1 MTSTVA
7 EIHQAEILSQMRLKV
22 VLPTKI
28 LIETAAIKVIAEAE
42 NGIFCL
48 LPRHLDFVTTLVPS
62 LLSFVS
68 PQGQEQFFAVD
79 RGILIKHG
87 DEVTVAAQNAVL
99 GGDLG
104 MLKKTV
110 EQQFNLIDER
120 EKTARSVLEQL
131 EVKTMQHF
139 IELGNCV

>member
-1 MTSTVA
+1 MTDSPS
-7 EIHQAEILSQMRLKV
+7 EMRLKV

-48 LPRHLDFVTTLVPS
+48 LPRHIDFVATLIPS

-68 PQGQEQFFAVD
+68 PQGQEQFFAID
-79 RGILIKHG
+79 QGILIKHG
-87 DEVTVAAQNAVL
+87 DEVTVATQNAVQ

-110 EQQFNLIDER
+110 EQQFHLIDER
-120 EKTARSVLEQL
+120 EKTARSVLEKL
-131 EVKTMQHF
+131 EVNTIRHF
-139 IELGNCV
+139 IQLGEYV

>member
-1 MTSTVA
+1 MTSTPS
-7 EIHQAEILSQMRLKV
+7 EMRLKV

-48 LPRHLDFVTTLVPS
+48 LPRHIDFVATLIPS

-68 PQGQEQFFAVD
+68 PQGQEQFFAID
-79 RGILIKHG
+79 QGILIKHG
-87 DEVTVAAQNAVL
+87 DEVTVATQNAVP

-110 EQQFNLIDER
+110 EQQFHLIDER
-120 EKTARSVLEQL
+120 EKTARSVLEKL
-131 EVKTMQHF
+131 EVNTIRHF
-139 IELGNCV
+139 IQLGEYT

>member
-1 MTSTVA
+1 MTDPPS
-7 EIHQAEILSQMRLKV
+7 EMRLKV

-48 LPRHLDFVTTLVPS
+48 LPRHIDFVATLIPS
-62 LLSFVS
+62 VLSFVS
-68 PQGQEQFFAVD
+68 PQGQEQFFAID
-79 RGILIKHG
+79 QGILIKHG
-87 DEVTVAAQNAVL
+87 DEVTVATQNAVQ

-110 EQQFNLIDER
+110 EQQFHLIDER
-120 EKTARSVLEQL
+120 EKTARSVLEKL
-131 EVKTMQHF
+131 EINTIRHF
-139 IELGNCV
+139 IQLGEYT

>member
-1 MTSTVA
+1 MTSTPS
-7 EIHQAEILSQMRLKV
+7 EMRLKV

-48 LPRHLDFVTTLVPS
+48 LPRHIDFVATLIPS

-68 PQGQEQFFAVD
+68 PQGQEQFFAID
-79 RGILIKHG
+79 QGILIKHG
-87 DEVTVAAQNAVL
+87 DEVTVATQNAVQ

-110 EQQFNLIDER
+110 EQQFHLIDER
-120 EKTARSVLEQL
+120 EKTARSVLEKL
-131 EVKTMQHF
+131 EINTIRHF
-139 IELGNCV
+139 IELGEYT

>member
-1 MTSTVA
+1 MTSTPS
-7 EIHQAEILSQMRLKV
+7 EMRLKV

-48 LPRHLDFVTTLVPS
+48 LPRHIDFVATLIPS

-68 PQGQEQFFAVD
+68 PQGQEQFFAID
-79 RGILIKHG
+79 QGILIKHG
-87 DEVTVAAQNAVL
+87 DEVTVATQNAVQ

-110 EQQFNLIDER
+110 EQQFHLIDER
-120 EKTARSVLEQL
+120 EKTARSVLEKL
-131 EVKTMQHF
+131 EINTIRHF
-139 IELGNCV
+139 IQLGEYT

>member
-1 MTSTVA
+1 MTDTPS
-7 EIHQAEILSQMRLKV
+7 EMRLKV

-48 LPRHLDFVTTLVPS
+48 LPRHIDFVATLIPS

-68 PQGQEQFFAVD
+68 PQGQEQFFAID
-79 RGILIKHG
+79 QGILIKHG
-87 DEVTVAAQNAVL
+87 DEVTVATQNAVQ
-99 GGDLG
+99 GGNLG

-110 EQQFNLIDER
+110 EQQFHLIDER
-120 EKTARSVLEQL
+120 EKIARSVLEKL
-131 EVKTMQHF
+131 EVNTIRHF
-139 IELGNCV
+139 IQLGEYV

>member
-1 MTSTVA
+1 MTSTPS
-7 EIHQAEILSQMRLKV
+7 EMRLKV

-28 LIETAAIKVIAEAE
+28 LMETAAIKVIAEAE

-48 LPRHLDFVTTLVPS
+48 LPRHIDFVATLIPS

-68 PQGQEQFFAVD
+68 PQGQEQFFAID
-79 RGILIKHG
+79 QGILIKHG
-87 DEVTVAAQNAVL
+87 DEVTVATQNAVQ

-110 EQQFNLIDER
+110 EQQFHLIDER
-120 EKTARSVLEQL
+120 EKTARSVLEKL
-131 EVKTMQHF
+131 EINTIRHF
-139 IELGNCV
+139 IQLGEYV

>member
-1 MTSTVA
+1 MTSTPS
-7 EIHQAEILSQMRLKV
+7 EMRLKV

-48 LPRHLDFVTTLVPS
+48 LPRHIDFVATLIPS
-62 LLSFVS
+62 LLSFIS
-68 PQGQEQFFAVD
+68 PQGQEQFFAID
-79 RGILIKHG
+79 QGILIKHG
-87 DEVTVAAQNAVL
+87 DEVTVATQNAVQ

-110 EQQFNLIDER
+110 EQQFHLIDER
-120 EKTARSVLEQL
+120 EKTARSVLEKL
-131 EVKTMQHF
+131 EINTIRHF
-139 IELGNCV
+139 IELGEYT

>member
-1 MTSTVA
+1 MTSTPS
-7 EIHQAEILSQMRLKV
+7 EMRLKV

-48 LPRHLDFVTTLVPS
+48 LPRHIDFVATLIPS

-68 PQGQEQFFAVD
+68 SQGQEQFLAID
-79 RGILIKHG
+79 QGILIKHG
-87 DEVTVAAQNAVL
+87 DEVIVATQNAVQ

-110 EQQFNLIDER
+110 EQQFHLIDER
-120 EKTARSVLEQL
+120 EKTARSVLEKL
-131 EVKTMQHF
+131 EVNTIRHF
-139 IELGNCV
+139 IQLGEYV

>member
-1 MTSTVA
+1 MTEPSS
-7 EIHQAEILSQMRLKV
+7 EMRFKV

-48 LPRHLDFVTTLVPS
+48 LPRHIDFVATLIPS

-68 PQGQEQFFAVD
+68 PQGQEQFLAID
-79 RGILIKHG
+79 QGILIKHG
-87 DEVTVAAQNAVL
+87 DKVTVATENAVQ

-110 EQQFNLIDER
+110 EEQFYLIDER
-120 EKTARSVLEQL
+120 AKTARSALEKL
-131 EVKTMQHF
+131 EINTIRHF
-139 IELGNCV
+139 IQLGEDV

>member
-1 MTSTVA
+1 MTDPPS
-7 EIHQAEILSQMRLKV
+7 EMRLKV

-48 LPRHLDFVTTLVPS
+48 LPRHIDFVATLIPS

-68 PQGQEQFFAVD
+68 PQGQEQFFAID
-79 RGILIKHG
+79 QGILIKHD
-87 DEVTVAAQNAVL
+87 DEVTVATQNAVQ

-110 EQQFNLIDER
+110 EQQFHLIDER
-120 EKTARSVLEQL
+120 EKTARSVLEKL
-131 EVKTMQHF
+131 EINTIRHF
-139 IELGNCV
+139 IQLGEYV

>member
-1 MTSTVA
+1 MTSTPS
-7 EIHQAEILSQMRLKV
+7 EIRLKV

-48 LPRHLDFVTTLVPS
+48 LPRHIDFVATLIPS

-68 PQGQEQFFAVD
+68 PQGQEQFLAID
-79 RGILIKHG
+79 QGILIKHG
-87 DEVTVAAQNAVL
+87 DEVTVTTQNAVQ

-110 EQQFNLIDER
+110 EQQFHLIDER
-120 EKTARSVLEQL
+120 EKTARSVLEKL
-131 EVKTMQHF
+131 EVNTIRHF
-139 IELGNCV
+139 IQLGEYT

>member
-1 MTSTVA
+1 MTSTPS
-7 EIHQAEILSQMRLKV
+7 EMRLKV

-48 LPRHLDFVTTLVPS
+48 LPRHIDFVATLIPS

-68 PQGQEQFFAVD
+68 PQGQEQFFAID
-79 RGILIKHG
+79 QGILIKHG
-87 DEVTVAAQNAVL
+87 DEVTVATQNAVQ

-110 EQQFNLIDER
+110 EQQFHLIDER
-120 EKTARSVLEQL
+120 EKTAHSVLEKL
-131 EVKTMQHF
+131 EINTIRHF
-139 IELGNCV
+139 IELGEYT